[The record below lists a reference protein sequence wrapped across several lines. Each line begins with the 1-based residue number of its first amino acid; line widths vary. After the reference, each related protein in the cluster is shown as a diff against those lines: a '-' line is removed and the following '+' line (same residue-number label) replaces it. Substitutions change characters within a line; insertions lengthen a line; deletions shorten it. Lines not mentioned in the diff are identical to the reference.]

1 MKKVI
6 KKISTIICLIIIMF
20 VFSYSIVYADM
31 MLNVEYSYDVLPS
44 FFIAIILV
52 VCVVITV
59 SVVILIIIIKKNK
72 LEKNSD

>member
-1 MKKVI
+1 MKKLLSI
-6 KKISTIICLIIIMF
+6 MCITIILISL
-20 VFSYSIVYADM
+20 SYSIVYADM
-31 MLNVEYSYDVLPS
+31 MMNVDYSYDVLPS